1 MSERK
6 PCTRCG
12 RSIDQWSKI
21 CPFCN
26 HDQTAPVPA
35 VTAQPREVTEY
46 KPPTEFDLKKKAV
59 AGGIGVLALVAAF
72 GVGMLIN
79 RDGAPDDAPETIEQQ
94 IAEDQQRA
102 VAAGPVKRADTPLV
116 PTNERGGIEQPIT
129 SAPVAAPAGSAPN
142 DYARTDATAVSAT
155 EYAEMAK
162 RAKQERDRMAALVDP
177 RSLTGPAY
185 AQQTS
190 RPVRPRP
197 AAAPQSGMSP
207 PMQGQAPPA
216 DMMPP
221 QQQQQ
226 QPQQQ
231 PPVEV
236 RRARNS
242 LRTRPVPQSQPL
254 HGITG
259 TGTAKL
265 SLLIGADGRVKEVDI
280 MRPLAGGNTA
290 QLLRSVQQWRFK
302 PATENGEPVAAPY
315 TVEISFR

>member
-12 RSIDQWSKI
+12 RSIDEWSKI

-26 HDQTAPVPA
+26 QDQNAPVPA
-35 VTAQPREVTEY
+35 VTAQPREVAEY
-46 KPPTEFDLKKKAV
+46 TPPTEFDLKKKAI

-79 RDGAPDDAPETIEQQ
+79 RDGAPEDAPETIEQQ
-94 IAEDQQRA
+94 LAEEQQRA
-102 VAAGPVKRADTPLV
+102 TAAGPVKRADTPLV

-129 SAPVAAPAGSAPN
+129 SAPVAVPAGTAPN

-185 AQQTS
+185 AQAP
-190 RPVRPRP
+190 RAVRPRP
-197 AAAPQSGMSP
+197 ATAPQNTQLPP
-207 PMQGQAPPA
+207 PMNGQMPQDMVPPQQQ
-216 DMMPP
+216 P

-226 QPQQQ
+226 Q
-231 PPVEV
+231 VEV

-242 LRTRPVPQSQPL
+242 IRTRPVPQSQPL

-280 MRPLAGGNTA
+280 VRPLAGGNTA

-302 PATENGEPVAAPY
+302 PATENGDPIAAPY

>member
-12 RSIDQWSKI
+12 RSIDGWSKI

-26 HDQTAPVPA
+26 QDQNAPVPA
-35 VTAQPREVTEY
+35 VTAQPREVLEY
-46 KPPTEFDLKKKAV
+46 KPPAEFDLKKKAIM
-59 AGGIGVLALVAAF
+59 GGAGVLALVAAF
-72 GVGMLIN
+72 GVGMVIN
-79 RDGAPDDAPETIEQQ
+79 SDGAPETAPETIEQQ
-94 IAEDQQRA
+94 IAEDQQK
-102 VAAGPVKRADTPLV
+102 VAPIKRADTPLV
-116 PTNERGGIEQPIT
+116 PTNERGGVEQPIT
-129 SAPVAAPAGSAPN
+129 SAPVAAPAGTPPN
-142 DYARTDATAVSAT
+142 DYQRTDATAVSAT

-162 RAKQERDRMAALVDP
+162 RAKQERDRMSALVDP

-185 AQQTS
+185 AQAP
-190 RPVRPRP
+190 RAVRPRP
-197 AAAPQSGMSP
+197 AAAPQNAQLPP
-207 PMQGQAPPA
+207 PMPGQAPQDVAPQQ
-216 DMMPP
+216 P

-226 QPQQQ
+226 PPQ
-231 PPVEV
+231 VEA

-254 HGITG
+254 PDVRGR
-259 TGTAKL
+259 GTARL

-280 MRPLAGGNTA
+280 MQPLAGGNTA
-290 QLLRSVQQWRFK
+290 QLLRAVQQWRFK